1 MRLESWVR
9 IHRPIGEVF
18 EFVSSPEHLPL
29 WASGVSGAERTFP
42 GPIGLG
48 ATFELLQD
56 GRTDKDCWEVIEH
69 EPPRTFAYR
78 RLDWSA
84 FSQARYTLHCLDGC
98 TGLGLEVYSGV
109 ESSPE
114 PSPLRQQS
122 AQRQLESDLGRLREL
137 LESGVSEEEMR
148 DGSAADKHQGG
159 QADEET
165 LLQIG
170 SIAPSHQASARS

>member
-1 MRLESWVR
+1 MRLESRVR

-29 WASGVSGAERTFP
+29 WASGVAGAERSHP

-84 FSQARYTLHCLDGC
+84 FSQARYTLHCLDGW
-98 TGLGLEVYSGV
+98 TGLGLEVYRCVGTSR
-109 ESSPE
+109 E
-114 PSPLRQQS
+114 PPPLLKQS
-122 AQRQLESDLGRLREL
+122 AQRQLESDLGRLHDL

-148 DGSAADKHQGG
+148 EGDAADNQRRA

-165 LLQIG
+165 MLQIG
-170 SIAPSHQASARS
+170 SIAPSDSASARS